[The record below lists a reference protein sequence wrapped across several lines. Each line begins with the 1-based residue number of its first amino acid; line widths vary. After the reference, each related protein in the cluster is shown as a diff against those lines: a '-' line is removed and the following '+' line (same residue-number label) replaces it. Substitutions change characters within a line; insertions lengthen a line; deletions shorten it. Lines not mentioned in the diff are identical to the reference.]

1 MISLT
6 VVPAQAGTQFRSHEV
21 PWTPAYAGV
30 TKESRSSE
38 E

>member
-1 MISLT
+1 MTSNT
-6 VVPAQAGTQFRSHEV
+6 VVPAQAGTQFCGQEE

-30 TKESRSSE
+30 TKGSRSSE